1 MREVANRLERLGCIN
16 RDIRLAAAMTGP
28 NCDQLLTL
36 RADFSFESNQL
47 LNQLTGKLV
56 QTTQARLAS
65 RILDSFVS
73 MQQVISSHQK
83 KWSLLEVERDPEG
96 YIAGSRQVQD
106 CVIRFLEEALDEVD
120 EAEMAARALRA
131 RETTDTAPIRLIA
144 AQYPAP
150 IIKVS

>member
-36 RADFSFESNQL
+36 RADFSFESSQL

-56 QTTQARLAS
+56 QTEQARLAS
-65 RILDSFVS
+65 RILDAFVS
-73 MQQVISSHQK
+73 MQQVISGHQQ

-96 YIAGSRQVQD
+96 YIAGSRRVQD

-120 EAEMAARALRA
+120 EAETAARALRERQSSDA
-131 RETTDTAPIRLIA
+131 VPIRLIA
-144 AQYPAP
+144 TQ
-150 IIKVS
+150 

>member
-16 RDIRLAAAMTGP
+16 RDIREAAALAGP

-56 QTTQARLAS
+56 ETDQARLAS
-65 RILDSFVS
+65 RILDAFVS
-73 MQQVISSHQK
+73 MQQVISGHQK
-83 KWSLLEVERDPEG
+83 RWSLVEVERNPDG

-106 CVIRFLEEALDEVD
+106 CVIHFLEEALDEVD
-120 EAEMAARALRA
+120 DAAMAARKLR
-131 RETTDTAPIRLIA
+131 LS
-144 AQYPAP
+144 
-150 IIKVS
+150 V